1 MEYCIFLN
9 KVSVRNLTAKCPCM
23 TETHVSSIPGVAQ
36 NTNKTDINYGTL
48 QPRIAIS
55 SVVIAIGYILNIAS
69 KKPD

>member
-1 MEYCIFLN
+1 
-9 KVSVRNLTAKCPCM
+9 M

-55 SVVIAIGYILNIAS
+55 SVVIAIGYILNIAT